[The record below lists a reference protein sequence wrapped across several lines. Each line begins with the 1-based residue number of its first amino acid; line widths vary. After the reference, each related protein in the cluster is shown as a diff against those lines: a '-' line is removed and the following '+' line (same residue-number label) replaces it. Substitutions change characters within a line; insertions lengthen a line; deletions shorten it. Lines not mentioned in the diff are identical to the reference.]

1 MVKTRVSTSSNSAD
15 FFFSQ
20 IARASQRHKKKVK
33 KDFTHLNILWGE
45 YAQASTITNNR
56 TSCAGDT
63 RSKIY
68 RVTVRPQNTV
78 WGKIF
83 NIYCLGRLSS
93 IRVENILIFM
103 SFVRQKSIPRHFL
116 SIFEKYQLTT
126 FWNSKIVN
134 NILTEKLAFLNH
146 YQSCC
151 WKYNQK

>member
-1 MVKTRVSTSSNSAD
+1 MLKHQPSPITELVVQGIPGRKFIGLPPDPR
-15 FFFSQ
+15 
-20 IARASQRHKKKVK
+20 
-33 KDFTHLNILWGE
+33 GE
-45 YAQASTITNNR
+45 
-56 TSCAGDT
+56 D
-63 RSKIY
+63 
-68 RVTVRPQNTV
+68 TV

-146 YQSCC
+146 YQS
-151 WKYNQK
+151 

>member
-15 FFFSQ
+15 FFPQ

-68 RVTVRPQNTV
+68 RVTARPQ

-83 NIYCLGRLSS
+83 NIYWLGRLSS

-146 YQSCC
+146 YQS
-151 WKYNQK
+151 